1 MNAYTMHILD
11 GRRWRQFERFADR
24 DSAMVVASR
33 IRNTGEYTGVKIIET
48 VVDRATRKAKQN
60 IVYAWTTKSK
70 EMESYEVSNDYIGR
84 VKNTRIE
91 KAKKEERKRRARNK
105 RIRDS
110 CVTGLVVCVFL
121 AGVYTLY
128 LLKNS

>member
-11 GRRWRQFERFADR
+11 GRRWRQFERFSDR

-48 VVDRATRKAKQN
+48 VMDRATRKAKQN

-70 EMESYEVSNDYIGR
+70 EMESYEVSNDYIER
-84 VKNTRIE
+84 VKNSRIE
-91 KAKKEERKRRARNK
+91 RQKREERAKQARKK
-105 RIRDS
+105 RIRDA
-110 CVTGLVVCVFL
+110 CITGLIICVFL
-121 AGVYTLY
+121 AGVYALY
-128 LLKNS
+128 LLKNG

>member
-1 MNAYTMHILD
+1 MNAFTMHILD

-33 IRNTGEYTGVKIIET
+33 IRNTGEYAGVKIIET
-48 VVDRATRKAKQN
+48 VMDRATRKAKQN

-70 EMESYEVSNDYIGR
+70 EMESHEISNDYINR
-84 VKNTRIE
+84 VKKTRIE
-91 KAKKEERKRRARNK
+91 KAKREERKRRARKK
-105 RIRDS
+105 RIRDA
-110 CVTGLVVCVFL
+110 CITGLIVCVFL
-121 AGVYTLY
+121 GGVYALY